1 MLDSCVYI
9 DELHDRLPTDIA
21 ACVERKGVFHSLMSL
36 SELSFSFGRLDPN
49 DSRTAK
55 IIDKIKNHLSPIHDQ
70 RLLVPSS
77 KAMMRGAVLAGSMS
91 RILCYKEEQRLK
103 GFNDAMIAT
112 HAIEEQLLLITR
124 NVADFDRLSQLD
136 SKLKVAFYRI

>member
-9 DELHDRLPTDIA
+9 DELHDRVPTDIVA
-21 ACVERKGVFHSLMSL
+21 RVERRGVFHSLLAL
-36 SELSFSFGRLDPN
+36 SELSFSFGRFDPK

-55 IIDKIKNHLSPIHDQ
+55 VLDKIRIHLSPIHDQ

-77 KAMMRGAVLAGSMS
+77 KAMMRGAILAGSIS

-124 NVADFDRLSQLD
+124 NIANFDRLSQLG